1 MCPGQNLVIQT
12 TQICLVS
19 DQKVRLQK
27 TPCSS
32 SSEQPFREQ
41 NLLCPSILP
50 ALKPS
55 PAPQGPQEGRS
66 SALHPRP
73 PELARL
79 IHMASWAAWLPSAS
93 PRPSSSCSLLP
104 GPRGGVQAPSG
115 PWRRTGWACPA
126 GPASNRGRGA
136 HFRPQTR
143 PVSPRPVLPHRGA
156 MELITYRFCILR
168 GFLPP
173 RNLSAPRGGP
183 RLHF

>member
-1 MCPGQNLVIQT
+1 MPHLSPQATPALLQLFLCPGQNLVIQT

-32 SSEQPFREQ
+32 TSEQPFREQ

-79 IHMASWAAWLPSAS
+79 IHTASWASWLPTAS
-93 PRPSSSCSLLP
+93 PRPSSRRSLLAGPHPTTSKGCFPLSPAVKAPFPHTDPTQISLHVRPFPHPRSP
-104 GPRGGVQAPSG
+104 GP
-115 PWRRTGWACPA
+115 WFICPA
-126 GPASNRGRGA
+126 GR
-136 HFRPQTR
+136 
-143 PVSPRPVLPHRGA
+143 
-156 MELITYRFCILR
+156 
-168 GFLPP
+168 
-173 RNLSAPRGGP
+173 
-183 RLHF
+183 